1 MTKKR
6 IYTNVDIECG
16 ADGFTV
22 GLDGKPVKT
31 PAKQPLIIANRA
43 LAEAVADEW
52 RAQDEEIRHETMP
65 MTRYVCTVLDRVTP
79 GRAEVIAETAKFA
92 ETDLLC
98 YRTEEPRELAKRQSA
113 AWQPLLDWAGERY
126 DAALAVTVGV
136 MAIDQDTNALARLRE
151 AVEAENDFTLAGLHI
166 ATAISGS
173 LVVGLALMEKEIDAE
188 RAWQI
193 SHIEEHWQL
202 ERWGEDEELS
212 DRLAALRR
220 ELQEAE
226 NFIALARV

>member
-1 MTKKR
+1 MTQKR
-6 IYTNVDIECG
+6 IYTNVAVE
-16 ADGFTV
+16 ADAGGFKV
-22 GLDGKPVKT
+22 ALDERTVKT
-31 PAKQPLIIANRA
+31 PAQQPLIIANQV
-43 LAEAVADEW
+43 LAEAVAGEW
-52 RAQDEEIRHETMP
+52 RAQDKEIRHETMP
-65 MTRYVCTVLDRVTP
+65 ITRYVFTVLDRVTP
-79 GRAEVIAETAKFA
+79 GRAEVVAETVKFA

-98 YRTEEPRELAKRQSA
+98 YRAEAPRELAKRQAA
-113 AWQPLLDWAGERY
+113 AWQPLLDWARARY
-126 DAALAVTVGV
+126 HAALTTTVGV
-136 MAIDQDTNALARLRE
+136 MAIDQDSNALARLRK

-188 RAWQI
+188 RAWQV

-212 DRLAALRR
+212 DRLAAMRQ
-220 ELQEAE
+220 EFHEAE

>member
-1 MTKKR
+1 MTTKR
-6 IYTNVDIECG
+6 IYTNAAVEPEAG
-16 ADGFTV
+16 GFRV
-22 GLDGKPVKT
+22 ALDGKTVKT
-31 PAKQPLIIANRA
+31 PAKQPLIIANQA
-43 LAEAVADEW
+43 LAEAVAGEW
-52 RAQDEEIRHETMP
+52 RAQGDEIKHDSMP

-79 GRAEVIAETAKFA
+79 QRAEVIAETARFA

-98 YRTEEPRELAKRQSA
+98 YRAEEPRELAKRQIA
-113 AWQPLLDWAGERY
+113 AWQPLLDWARGRY
-126 DAALAVTVGV
+126 DAALATTVGV
-136 MAIDQDTNALARLRE
+136 MAIDQDSNALARLRK

-188 RAWQI
+188 RAWAV

-212 DRLAALRR
+212 ERLAVLRR
-220 ELQEAE
+220 ELHEAE
-226 NFIALARV
+226 NFISLARV